1 MDYSADSLRYL
12 HIAYTIFIVVQ
23 VAYVAW
29 LVLRWKRVNAAAQ
42 DTRNTT
48 R

>member
-1 MDYSADSLRYL
+1 MEYSADSLHYL

-29 LVLRWKRVNAAAQ
+29 LIVRWKRVQAA
-42 DTRNTT
+42 TRDGRTNG
-48 R
+48 